1 MPPGIAADGEAGLQA
16 AEANNASGALREM
29 FNLAEV
35 WGYRPA
41 RKPRLIVDDK
51 LALILRHLEKLEAE
65 GLEN

>member
-41 RKPRLIVDDK
+41 RKPGSSWMTSWR
-51 LALILRHLEKLEAE
+51 
-65 GLEN
+65 